1 MKKIFITGSSG
12 MLGSSLIRS
21 LKKKYKVKCISNN
34 NYTKK
39 NSFINYSSKESIS
52 EFIIKNGIPDYFLHV
67 GWGKMT
73 DPHSAYHIKE
83 NYINSKNILDIFFN
97 KGLKNFIFIG
107 SINEYGSNKGVVTE
121 NNLSRINLRN
131 YEKGKIKFAKYGKKL
146 ANKINK
152 NFIHIRLSNLYGPLQ
167 KKGSLIHSIHDAYK
181 NGKELKLTPLNA
193 YRDYMFSE
201 EAAVG
206 IIKIMNKVKKTLTI
220 NLGSGK
226 NISMRYFVK
235 EYWKYIGGEK
245 NKLKFG
251 SLSKLKN
258 DPVPSKFYLSLKLLK
273 KTTGWRPKNDLRQ
286 NIKKN
291 IKLFK
296 IFHAQN

>member
-1 MKKIFITGSSG
+1 MKRIFITGSSG
-12 MLGSSLIRS
+12 MLGSSLLRS
-21 LKKKYKVKCISNN
+21 LKKKYKVECLSNN
-34 NYTKK
+34 KYIKK
-39 NSFINYSSKESIS
+39 NNFLNYSSKKSINN
-52 EFIIKNGIPDYFLHV
+52 FIIKNGIPDYFLHV

-73 DPHSAYHIKE
+73 DPHSSYHIIE
-83 NYINSKNILDIFFN
+83 NYINSKNLLDIFFN

-107 SINEYGSNKGVVTE
+107 SINEYGSNKGAVTE
-121 NNLSRINLRN
+121 KNLSRIDLRN
-131 YEKGKIKFAKYGKKL
+131 YEKGKIKFGEYGKKL
-146 ANKINK
+146 ANKVNK

-167 KKGSLIHSIHDAYK
+167 KKGSLIYSIHDAYK
-181 NGKELKLTPLNA
+181 KGKELKLTPLNI
-193 YRDYMFSE
+193 YRDYIFSE

-206 IIKIMNKVKKTLTI
+206 IIKIMNKVSKTLTI

-235 EYWKYIGGEK
+235 KYWKYIGGEK

-251 SLSKLKN
+251 SLSKFKS
-258 DPVPSKFYLSLKLLK
+258 DPVSSKFYLSIKLLK

-296 IFHAQN
+296 IFHV